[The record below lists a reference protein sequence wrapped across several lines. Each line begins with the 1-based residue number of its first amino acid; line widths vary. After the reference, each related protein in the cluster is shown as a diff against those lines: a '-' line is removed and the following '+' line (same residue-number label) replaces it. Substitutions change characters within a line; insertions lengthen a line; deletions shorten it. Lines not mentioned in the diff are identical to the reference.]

1 MAHMKKLPIS
11 MTDREKRLGFG
22 YLLLDLFILPALLSA
37 MNQRLAVPLSGA
49 WTNFLYFSLNFLFLA
64 VIFSRFLKRS
74 LMFAGQHIW
83 EFFLAVIP
91 GFLLYWLSNVL
102 LSAGILWLYPGFSN
116 INDGSIAQMTEG
128 NFVIVAIGTVLL
140 VPMAEELLHRGLV
153 FGSLHRKSRAAAYMI
168 SMLFFAAIHVLG
180 YLGFHDSMS
189 LFLSFVQYLPAG
201 LILAWAYEKSGC
213 IFAPIAIHTVIN
225 AMGIYAL
232 R

>member
-1 MAHMKKLPIS
+1 MAHTKKLPIS

-22 YLLLDLFILPALLSA
+22 YLLLDLFILPALLTA
-37 MNQRLAVPLSGA
+37 MNDRLAIPLSDA

-83 EFFLAVIP
+83 DFFLTVIP
-91 GFLLYWLSNVL
+91 GFLLYWVSNVL

-116 INDGSIAQMTEG
+116 INDGSIAQMTDG

-153 FGSLHRKSRAAAYMI
+153 FGSLHRKNRAAAYII
-168 SMLFFAAIHVLG
+168 STILFAAIHVLG
-180 YLGFHDSMS
+180 YLGSHDTVS
-189 LFLSFVQYLPAG
+189 LALSFAQYLPAG

-213 IFAPIAIHTVIN
+213 IFAPIAIHTVVN

>member
-1 MAHMKKLPIS
+1 MAHTKKLPIS

-22 YLLLDLFILPALLSA
+22 YLLLDLFILPALLTA

-102 LSAGILWLYPGFSN
+102 LSAGILWLYPNFSN

-153 FGSLHRKSRAAAYMI
+153 FGSLHRKNRAAAYMI